1 MEAEQLIKR
10 LKSLRN
16 EKSLEGMARF
26 GINTTNAFGISMV
39 ELRKIAKEYGKNQA
53 LAENLWQAAYHETR
67 ILATLIAENKKI
79 TSGLMDSWVKD
90 FDSWDVC
97 DQCCGNLFR
106 YTTFAYDKAIEW
118 TSSNHEFTKRAG
130 FTLMACLATGDKK
143 ANDEKFLQF
152 FPLIIKHA
160 NDERNFVRKA
170 VNWALRQIGKRSHF
184 LRTVALKCIDELLKN
199 NNKTAQWIAKDALR
213 ELNEEKIIK
222 RIKK

>member
-16 EKSLEGMARF
+16 EKSLEGMARY

-39 ELRKIAKEYGKNQA
+39 ELRKIAKECGKNQV
-53 LAENLWQAAYHETR
+53 LAEYLWQAAYHETR
-67 ILATLIAENKKI
+67 ILATMIAENKKI
-79 TSGLMDSWVKD
+79 TSELMDSWVKD

-97 DQCCGNLFR
+97 DQCCCNLFR
-106 YTTFAYDKAIEW
+106 YTTLAYDKSIAW
-118 TSSNHEFTKRAG
+118 TSSGHEFTKRAG

-184 LRTVALKCIDELLKN
+184 LRLEALKRIEELLKN

-222 RIKK
+222 RIRR